1 MNSIFKIGISHLPH
15 RIIYIVSTL
24 LLLLLA
30 AGCATHR
37 AAPAGNVFRDDNVAI
52 PQEYQ
57 FSDLNGEQLAAARRY
72 GLSRPPRSRREARR
86 VVRRLKHIE
95 TCALYRVDPLTHSM
109 PYLNRGARSLL
120 RDIAEGF
127 QYALRRGGYREH
139 RIIVTSLLRTADD
152 VESLRRVN
160 ANAARNSS
168 HGYATTFDL
177 SYTRYDR
184 TSTQGRP
191 VSNEQMARFLAAIIS
206 EFRSRGDCVVIYER
220 QQHCFHITACR

>member
-1 MNSIFKIGISHLPH
+1 MTHTKTPQRHTWRTLIA
-15 RIIYIVSTL
+15 L
-24 LLLLLA
+24 LLLCML
-30 AGCATHR
+30 AGCRTTETTTS
-37 AAPAGNVFRDDNVAI
+37 GTVFRDDHVAI

-57 FSDLNGEQLAAARRY
+57 FRDLNDEQLTAARRY
-72 GLSRPPRSRREARR
+72 GLRRPPRTRKEARR

-109 PYLNRGARSLL
+109 PYLNKGARSLL

-139 RIIVTSLLRTADD
+139 RIIVTSLLRTEAD
-152 VESLRRVN
+152 VESLRKVN
-160 ANAARNSS
+160 GNAARNSS
-168 HGYATTFDL
+168 HCYATTFDL

-191 VSNEQMARFLAAIIS
+191 ISNEQMARFLAAIIS
-206 EFRSRGDCVVIYER
+206 EFRARGDCVVIYER
-220 QQHCFHITACR
+220 QQHCFHITVCR